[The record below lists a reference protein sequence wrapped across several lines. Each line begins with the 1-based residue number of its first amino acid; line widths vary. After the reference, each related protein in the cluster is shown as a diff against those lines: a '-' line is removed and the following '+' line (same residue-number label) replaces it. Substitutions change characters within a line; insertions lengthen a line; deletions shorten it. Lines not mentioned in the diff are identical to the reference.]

1 MSLEISTAM
10 HLIICYEE
18 ALPLNIGRKNGA
30 ELACDLFAITV
41 GHVEITFQWVF
52 GSIKMMQK

>member
-1 MSLEISTAM
+1 M
-10 HLIICYEE
+10 HLIICHEE
-18 ALPLNIGRKNGA
+18 AIPLNIGRKNGA